1 MNREEKKQLVD
12 ELSEMFK
19 SSELVLVSI
28 NKGLTV
34 EESTK
39 LRGEIRKAG
48 VGIKVAKNRLA
59 RIALAETK
67 YAGLA
72 DMLKGPTVLS
82 FGKDPVA
89 VAKTVSDFAK
99 SNEKLEIVGAVF
111 NGEVLNL
118 SGIKTLASL
127 PSMDELR
134 AKIISIIQTPATRIA
149 GVIQAPAGQLAR
161 VFGAYAKAS

>member
-12 ELSEMFK
+12 AMNEVFK
-19 SSELVLVSI
+19 NSELVLVSL

-39 LRGEIRKAG
+39 LRGAIRKAG
-48 VGIKVAKNRLA
+48 VEIKVVKNRLA
-59 RIALAETK
+59 RIALAETE
-67 YAGLA
+67 YTGLS

-82 FGKDPVA
+82 YGNDPVA
-89 VAKTVSDFAK
+89 VAKTVVDFNK
-99 SNEKLEIVGAVF
+99 TNDKLEIVGAVF
-111 NGEVLNL
+111 NGQVLDIN
-118 SGIKTLASL
+118 GIKTLASL

-149 GVIQAPAGQLAR
+149 GVVQAPAGQLAR
-161 VFGAYAKAS
+161 VFGAYAKA